1 MLKFLTARE
10 SGIDSPVVLRRIES
24 TKRAYSLE
32 LSKHRDVESVFY
44 GGINSLDIDPVESK
58 YLLSGTVS
66 GTLHIHD
73 LTNHSGE
80 VKHTTKAVCNVSR
93 SNPYKHK
100 HSVETVQWYP
110 LDTGMFLSSGT
121 DRTLKIWDTNSMK
134 PADEYEFSGIV
145 YSHHMSPV
153 ATTHCLVAVGC
164 HSSTLKLVDLKSGSA
179 THMLKGHKKSILTV
193 RWSPKNEYL
202 LVSGSEDNRVLL
214 WDVRSS
220 KGSLMSLDQFNGQ
233 EVPTFLS
240 ACTAHS
246 GNVNGMSF
254 TMDGLHLVTSGTDNR
269 IRLWNIETGRNTLVN
284 YGKIQNETRKGLQF
298 AVSCW
303 CKSDLIYIP
312 DEYCNIQVYE
322 MFTGRKIDTL
332 RGHLQQVN
340 CCVFHP
346 DYQELYS
353 GGNDRNVLIWEPE
366 LDGSYDN
373 YLKERSSKKQTQSR
387 SFVSR
392 IAATADSWSSDEET

>member
-1 MLKFLTARE
+1 MMQPKKIYVMKLCPSNKNDT
-10 SGIDSPVVLRRIES
+10 DQ
-24 TKRAYSLE
+24 E
-32 LSKHRDVESVFY
+32 LVIHRTIFVNKTIIFW
-44 GGINSLDIDPVESK
+44 
-58 YLLSGTVS
+58 T
-66 GTLHIHD
+66 
-73 LTNHSGE
+73 
-80 VKHTTKAVCNVSR
+80 
-93 SNPYKHK
+93 
-100 HSVETVQWYP
+100 
-110 LDTGMFLSSGT
+110 
-121 DRTLKIWDTNSMK
+121 
-134 PADEYEFSGIV
+134 
-145 YSHHMSPV
+145 
-153 ATTHCLVAVGC
+153 
-164 HSSTLKLVDLKSGSA
+164 
-179 THMLKGHKKSILTV
+179 IL
-193 RWSPKNEYL
+193 
-202 LVSGSEDNRVLL
+202 
-214 WDVRSS
+214 
-220 KGSLMSLDQFNGQ
+220 
-233 EVPTFLS
+233 

-392 IAATADSWSSDEET
+392 IAATADSWSSDEETWQNKYWSRHFQSAMVSLKDVTLWLHFQILTIQCRSKWIHGHECSYSSTYIIHMYTYV